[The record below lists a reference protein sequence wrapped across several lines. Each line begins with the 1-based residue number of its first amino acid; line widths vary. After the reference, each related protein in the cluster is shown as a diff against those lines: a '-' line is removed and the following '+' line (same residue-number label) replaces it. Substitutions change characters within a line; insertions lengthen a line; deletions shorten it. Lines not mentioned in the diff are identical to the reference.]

1 MFSFNIPLGCGKYTR
16 HAGISWIYILVLWYL
31 FFCSF
36 LWPFHHSNQ
45 NIKSNIYSNSHLFWH
60 YTSSPICMTHDS
72 LLTLF
77 KAEIVLAALDTAP
90 LRFCMSPC
98 PCTIP
103 DSSDPQ
109 DLWGQGP
116 PALLTAMLGSFVWN
130 TKATAAELCFLHITP
145 AAFHQLE
152 SYMYTYIINS
162 FLCIFFQV
170 SINSYNKIFI
180 FGGKH
185 QGFWKALSYIYLW
198 YNR

>member
-1 MFSFNIPLGCGKYTR
+1 MQYFIASKKILGVITKYRSIDLNIDPSHIFVSCFTHLVFIQYPFRMWKVYQTCT
-16 HAGISWIYILVLWYL
+16 YILDLYTGIVI

-36 LWPFHHSNQ
+36 LWPFHHNNQ
-45 NIKSNIYSNSHLFWH
+45 NIKSNIYTNSHLFWH
-60 YTSSPICMTHDS
+60 YTSSPICMTHDF

-90 LRFCMSPC
+90 LRLCMSPF

-152 SYMYTYIINS
+152 SYMYT
-162 FLCIFFQV
+162 
-170 SINSYNKIFI
+170 
-180 FGGKH
+180 
-185 QGFWKALSYIYLW
+185 
-198 YNR
+198 